1 MEAFPKTQA
10 QDKGAELLNKSKKSV
25 VAINKG
31 YNKGSSTTYMSRAML
46 EILDYYDK
54 HGHTPSVIAFLQN
67 VPAEEA
73 ESYRKE
79 LRKAIERVN
88 RLFARVADNYKE
100 GQLYD
105 FVKFEG
111 FIPQIIDEETDLIN

>member
-1 MEAFPKTQA
+1 M
-10 QDKGAELLNKSKKSV
+10 KSKKSV

-31 YNKGSSTTYMSRAML
+31 YNKGSSATYLSRAII

-54 HGHTPSVIAFLQN
+54 YAQTPSCIAFLQN

-73 ESYRKE
+73 EAYRKE
-79 LRKAIERVN
+79 FKEAIERVN
-88 RLFARVADNYKE
+88 TLFTRVADNYIRIAGTEEK
-100 GQLYD
+100 YD